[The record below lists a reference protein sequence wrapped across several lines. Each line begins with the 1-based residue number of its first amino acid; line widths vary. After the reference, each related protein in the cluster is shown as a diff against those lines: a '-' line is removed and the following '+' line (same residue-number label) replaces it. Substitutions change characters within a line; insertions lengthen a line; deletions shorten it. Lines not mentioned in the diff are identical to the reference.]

1 MHPLNQ
7 KQHFPSLAV
16 PDIDNAEV
24 AGDVPLINKKVR
36 EISDDNIGPPNDPQN
51 KYNCEL
57 PLEDK
62 WTLLHFHQGNG
73 ITSATVYHWD

>member
-36 EISDDNIGPPNDPQN
+36 EISDDNIGPSDDPQN

-57 PLEDK
+57 SLE
-62 WTLLHFHQGNG
+62 N
-73 ITSATVYHWD
+73 